1 MVYLSHSSNM
11 RLKPRVI
18 LGRNVCQVRQARTM
32 TQDELAE
39 HADIDR
45 RYVQR
50 IEAGT
55 ANPGIDVMSRIRDA
69 LGCTWNELTK
79 GI

>member
-1 MVYLSHSSNM
+1 MP
-11 RLKPRVI
+11 LKPRVI
-18 LGRNVCQVRQARTM
+18 LGRNVCRLRQLSKM
-32 TQDELAE
+32 TQDELSE

-55 ANPGIDVMSRIRDA
+55 ANPGIDVMARIREA
-69 LGCTWNELTK
+69 LKCSWDDLIK

>member
-1 MVYLSHSSNM
+1 MA
-11 RLKPRVI
+11 LKPRVI
-18 LGRNVCQVRQARTM
+18 FGRNVCRLRQLAKM
-32 TQDELAE
+32 TQEELAE

-55 ANPGIDVMSRIRDA
+55 ANPGVDVIFRIQKAFKCRWD
-69 LGCTWNELTK
+69 ELIK
-79 GI
+79 GL

>member
-1 MVYLSHSSNM
+1 MS
-11 RLKPRVI
+11 LKPRVI
-18 LGRNVCQVRQARTM
+18 LGRNVCRLRQQREM

-55 ANPGIDVMSRIRDA
+55 ANPGVDIIARIRCA
-69 LGCTWNELTK
+69 LGCGWGELIK

>member
-1 MVYLSHSSNM
+1 M
-11 RLKPRVI
+11 RLKPRVL
-18 LGRNVCQVRQARTM
+18 LGRNVCRLRQQRQM

-39 HADIDR
+39 YAEIDR

-55 ANPGIDVMSRIRDA
+55 ANPGIDIIARIRSA
-69 LGCTWNELTK
+69 LVCSWDELIK